1 MGAIANENLKWSK
14 QMTQLVHPDVVN
26 LMREAMRYAQFKEKT
41 LTPELMFAAMLKNP
55 DPVVREFLRRWSVN
69 VAIFEVRD
77 VPPEFEV
84 VDPEIQCSANVPLA
98 MGYAREESEG
108 KEIRVAH
115 VLMGILRTDCAITEY
130 LAQKYWLKWN
140 LRVKLMLRALQE
152 EADATRTDQPPGTTG
167 VHTAEESETP
177 MNHEPE
183 QTSEPNKSDEGAS
196 PAETSQGKALVV
208 TRKPRPRLRSDSVL
222 LANGGIDLTLLAE
235 EGKLEPYIGGDAKI
249 DFTIAV
255 LGRKIKGN
263 PCITGGAGVG
273 KTSMVE
279 ALAQRIADGT
289 VPPLLQNAIIVSM
302 NFTDIVSGTKYRGEF
317 EEKMKQ
323 IIKEL
328 RDNPNYILF
337 VDEVHT
343 MVGAGE
349 TSGGKLDGANILKA
363 ALADK
368 VQPIRCIG
376 ATTAKEY
383 RAHIKKDKALSRRF
397 EEVALE
403 EPSAEDAELIMV
415 GARLTLEKWHKA
427 NILNEA
433 LRRAVELSFQYLKP
447 RGDAVVDSAKSLLD
461 TACSALKCAQFG
473 GDPERLATSR
483 ELDRLALQ
491 IQMAER
497 DSESSTLERLKARLA
512 HLQAKMAALP
522 QPTASADEGITV
534 TAAAI
539 NDAFTLSKNIKLKPE
554 AERLSGLLNA
564 IRSMVIG
571 QSEPI
576 NSVVNAIQVASAF
589 KEPNKPIGSFLFLG
603 PTGVGKTEVARAL
616 AFGLFDDPDA
626 LIRIDMSEY
635 MEKHTVS
642 RLIGAPP
649 GYVGFEQEG
658 ALTEPVNRRPYCV
671 LLLDEIEKAHPDVW
685 NILLQVMDHG
695 KLTDAQGNTIDFSH
709 VLLIMTANVG
719 SEQLTPEAMFDVT
732 ETKADK
738 KSISTNNSL
747 MKKRVIKA
755 ANAFFRPEWLNRLT
769 EVCVYL
775 HLTEEEIGE
784 VTPMK
789 VKQLVKLVAD
799 KVDLDVRPD
808 VHQFLCEKG
817 FSRAFGARQLLR
829 TIYKYIKVPLAPRVN
844 SGEFKHG
851 DTVEAYMDKTGKKV
865 EFRKKD

>member
-1 MGAIANENLKWSK
+1 ME
-14 QMTQLVHPDVVN
+14 MTQLVHLDVVK
-26 LMREAMRYAQFKEKT
+26 LMRESARYAKFKGKKLT
-41 LTPELMFAAMLKNP
+41 LELMFAAMLKNP
-55 DPVVREFLRRWSVN
+55 DTVVREFLQRWSVN

-77 VPPEFEV
+77 VPPDFEV
-84 VDPEIQCSANVPLA
+84 VDPEFPCAANVPTA
-98 MGYAREESEG
+98 MEYAREESDG

-115 VLMGILRTDCAITEY
+115 VLMGILRSDCAITEY
-130 LAQKYWLKWN
+130 LAQKYWLQWN
-140 LRVKLMLRALQE
+140 PRVKLMLLALQ
-152 EADATRTDQPPGTTG
+152 ADADAARTDLLPRTID

-183 QTSEPNKSDEGAS
+183 QNSEPNKSDESGS
-196 PAETSQGKALVV
+196 PAESQGKALVV
-208 TRKPRPRLRSDSVL
+208 TRKPRPRLQSDSVL

-235 EGKLEPYIGGDAKI
+235 NGKLEPYIGGDAKI
-249 DFTIAV
+249 DFMIAV
-255 LGRKIKGN
+255 LGRKLKGN

-289 VPPLLQNAIIVSM
+289 VPPSLQNAIIVSL

-337 VDEVHT
+337 VDEMHT

-383 RAHIKKDKALSRRF
+383 RAHIKKDRALSRRF

-415 GARLTLEKWHKA
+415 GARPVLEQWHKA

-433 LRRAVELSFQYLKP
+433 IRRALELSFQYLKP

-483 ELDRLALQ
+483 ELARLALQ
-491 IQMAER
+491 MKMAER
-497 DSESSTLERLKARLA
+497 DSDTSILERLKERAA
-512 HLQAKMAALP
+512 HLQAKMVAYP
-522 QPTASADEGITV
+522 QPTWSAEESVTV
-534 TAAAI
+534 TANAI
-539 NDAFTLSKNIKLKPE
+539 NEAFTLSKNIKLKPE
-554 AERLSGLLNA
+554 AERLSGLLKA
-564 IRSMVIG
+564 IRGMVIG
-571 QSEPI
+571 QSGPI

-616 AFGLFDDPDA
+616 AFALFDDADA
-626 LIRIDMSEY
+626 LIRLDMSEY

-709 VLLIMTANVG
+709 VVLIMTANVG

-732 ETKADK
+732 ESKADK
-738 KSISTNNSL
+738 QSIATNNNL

-789 VKQLVKLVAD
+789 VNQLIKLVAD
-799 KVDLDVRPD
+799 KVTLDVLPE

-844 SGEFKHG
+844 SGEFKRG
-851 DTVEAYMDKTGKKV
+851 DTIQAYMDKTGKKV
-865 EFRKKD
+865 AFRKIA